1 MAQWNETL
9 EPYIKVQDR
18 VKVGTI
24 NPSAGEDLIIGVVI
38 ISDSGESSP
47 TLVHGQSAFL
57 KDYASRDIDQ
67 NYLASLNKLYT
78 GEDKT
83 IASTMWANAYRL
95 AGSNT
100 LLVVRAT
107 KSSEVTF
114 ARPLSKGDNNEYL
127 LRDGELL
134 KKVPSF
140 KLVLDIDK
148 DNVDHDQNGW
158 AINVEGVGILGNRTT
173 DEGPQYDYLVNNLK
187 ELVDKLNETGKFFS
201 PSYKFYTKAEQ
212 SEENIATDPKDAVAV
227 VFEEVYLGVHF
238 LNTTNTKLNKGL
250 AYVISCEPDW
260 TSTNPEQKLIDLNG
274 RSFSRFDVTPG
285 FATNKYNSASDL
297 KVRIRR
303 FNHDA
308 VVTKEISNR
317 KALNSKSESP
327 YSVLPNIL
335 DTFTAKGTKEPGEAI
350 LTRDFFEIAVLDP
363 SLSDEVLF
371 FNVGNI
377 KGRGDMTVAEVS
389 ANLKMIGL
397 VLPDNL
403 HDLGLNYFG
412 YSADDKGWVVTKE
425 ASDIS
430 TSKGTKATLKELE
443 AVVDPVDGDVYQ
455 VEEKYY
461 KYSETGFEQLF
472 ADLKI
477 DPTKSKLLSVSDAD
491 LKRALDKIALDE
503 VYTTEGLCDLGN
515 TEGSFQNYMANLAV
529 SQNYFYPASTLPST
543 NYMTIGASASR
554 IAQDSYKIYMSAP
567 WDLDSSTLGFT
578 VPVSPGVI
586 YWEAVARNRRNNS
599 EFAGIFGQNTGIV
612 QYQKPMSEFNKK
624 TRQLLLS
631 KKINTVLWNNQ
642 TNAWNM
648 NDNYTKSS
656 QDTIMSSE
664 GNSRLAIRIS
674 KAMPTLLK
682 QFIGS
687 KISARLWADATSVID
702 YYFRSVILPMNFT
715 VSDYRITINESNNPT
730 EVQRAN
736 KMKVLIECRFQRDL
750 KYVEVV
756 NNLYDVGMEFTGQ
769 E

>member
-9 EPYIKVQDR
+9 EPYIKVNNR
-18 VKVGTI
+18 VKTTTI
-24 NPSAGEDLIIGVVI
+24 NPTAGENLVIGVVL
-38 ISDSGESSP
+38 ISDSGDSKP
-47 TLVHGQSAFL
+47 TLVSGQSEFL
-57 KDYASRDIDQ
+57 KKYASRDVDQ
-67 NYLASLNKLYT
+67 NYLAGLNKLYT
-78 GEDKT
+78 GDDKNL
-83 IASTMWANAYRL
+83 AATMWANAYRL

-100 LLVVRAT
+100 LLVCRAT
-107 KSSEVTF
+107 KSSEVVF

-158 AINVEGVGILGNRTT
+158 AINVDGVGILGNRTT
-173 DEGPQYDYLVNNLK
+173 DEGPQYDYFINSLK
-187 ELVDKLNETGKFFS
+187 ELVDQLNETSKFFS
-201 PSYKFYTKAEQ
+201 PSYKFYSKAEQ
-212 SEENIATDPKDAVAV
+212 SEENLTDDPKKAVAV

-238 LNTTNTKLNKGL
+238 LDTSNTGLNKGL
-250 AYVISCEPDW
+250 AYVISCEPNW
-260 TSTNPEQKLIDLNG
+260 TSSNPDQKLIDLNG
-274 RSFSRFDVTPG
+274 RAFSRFETTPG
-285 FATNKYNSASDL
+285 FATNKYNSSSNL

-308 VVTKEISNR
+308 VVRKEVSASR
-317 KALNSKSESP
+317 TLNGRSESP
-327 YSVLPNIL
+327 YSILTNVL
-335 DTFTAKGTKEPGEAI
+335 DTFTTKGTKEPGEAI
-350 LTRDFFEIAVLDP
+350 KTRDFFEIAVLDP
-363 SLSDEVLF
+363 TLSDEVLF

-377 KGRGDMTVAEVS
+377 KGRGDTTVADINS
-389 ANLKMIGL
+389 NLKMIGL
-397 VLPDNL
+397 VLPDDL

-412 YSADDKGWVVTKE
+412 YKADDKGWVETKE
-425 ASDIS
+425 QTEIN
-430 TSKGTKATLKELE
+430 TSKGTKTSLGELE
-443 AVVDPVDGDVYQ
+443 KVQDPVEGDVYQ
-455 VEEKYY
+455 VETKYY
-461 KYSETGFEQLF
+461 KYTDTGFEQLL
-472 ADLKI
+472 ADLNI
-477 DPTKSKLLSVSDAD
+477 DPSKSKLLSVSDSD
-491 LKRALDKIALDE
+491 LKRALDQIALDE
-503 VYTTEGLCDLGN
+503 VYTTEGLCDVGN
-515 TEGSFQNYMANLAV
+515 TEGSFQNYMANLSV
-529 SQNYFYPASTLPST
+529 SGNYFYPASTLPST
-543 NYMTIGASASR
+543 NYMTIGSSSSR
-554 IAQDSYKIYMSAP
+554 IAQDSYNIYLSAP

-578 VPVSPGVI
+578 VPISPSVI

-599 EFAGIFGQNTGIV
+599 EFAGVFGQNTGIV

-642 TNAWNM
+642 TNSWNM

-656 QDTIMSSE
+656 EDTIMSSD

-674 KAMPTLLK
+674 KAMPTLLR

-687 KISARLWADATSVID
+687 KISSRLWADATAVID
-702 YYFRSVILPMNFT
+702 YYFRSVILPMNYT
-715 VSDYRITINESNNPT
+715 VSDYRITINESNNPA

-736 KMKVLIECRFQRDL
+736 KMKVLVECRFQRDL

>member
-1 MAQWNETL
+1 
-9 EPYIKVQDR
+9 
-18 VKVGTI
+18 
-24 NPSAGEDLIIGVVI
+24 
-38 ISDSGESSP
+38 
-47 TLVHGQSAFL
+47 
-57 KDYASRDIDQ
+57 
-67 NYLASLNKLYT
+67 
-78 GEDKT
+78 
-83 IASTMWANAYRL
+83 
-95 AGSNT
+95 
-100 LLVVRAT
+100 
-107 KSSEVTF
+107 
-114 ARPLSKGDNNEYL
+114 
-127 LRDGELL
+127 
-134 KKVPSF
+134 
-140 KLVLDIDK
+140 
-148 DNVDHDQNGW
+148 
-158 AINVEGVGILGNRTT
+158 
-173 DEGPQYDYLVNNLK
+173 
-187 ELVDKLNETGKFFS
+187 
-201 PSYKFYTKAEQ
+201 
-212 SEENIATDPKDAVAV
+212 
-227 VFEEVYLGVHF
+227 
-238 LNTTNTKLNKGL
+238 
-250 AYVISCEPDW
+250 
-260 TSTNPEQKLIDLNG
+260 
-274 RSFSRFDVTPG
+274 
-285 FATNKYNSASDL
+285 
-297 KVRIRR
+297 
-303 FNHDA
+303 
-308 VVTKEISNR
+308 
-317 KALNSKSESP
+317 
-327 YSVLPNIL
+327 
-335 DTFTAKGTKEPGEAI
+335 
-350 LTRDFFEIAVLDP
+350 
-363 SLSDEVLF
+363 
-371 FNVGNI
+371 
-377 KGRGDMTVAEVS
+377 
-389 ANLKMIGL
+389 MIGL